1 MPRVKSE
8 RTLDNSNGK
17 TQSKLYSLIFV
28 CADFKVQSENRTR
41 DPTNHSKKKK
51 QKNPSFRPIQVGI
64 RRVHTYGIRREC
76 FPCRE
81 LKQAWGTEV
90 II

>member
-1 MPRVKSE
+1 MPRIKSE
-8 RTLDNSNGK
+8 FTLDNSNGK
-17 TQSKLYSLIFV
+17 TQSKLYSLILS
-28 CADFKVQSENRTR
+28 VQILRCKARTEQGILR
-41 DPTNHSKKKK
+41 TTAKKKK
-51 QKNPSFRPIQVGI
+51 KPSFRPIQVGR
-64 RRVHTYGIRREC
+64 RRVHTYGIRLEC

>member
-17 TQSKLYSLIFV
+17 TQSKLYSLILS
-28 CADFKVQSENRTR
+28 VQILRCKARTEQGILR
-41 DPTNHSKKKK
+41 TTGKKK
-51 QKNPSFRPIQVGI
+51 KNPSFRPIQVGI